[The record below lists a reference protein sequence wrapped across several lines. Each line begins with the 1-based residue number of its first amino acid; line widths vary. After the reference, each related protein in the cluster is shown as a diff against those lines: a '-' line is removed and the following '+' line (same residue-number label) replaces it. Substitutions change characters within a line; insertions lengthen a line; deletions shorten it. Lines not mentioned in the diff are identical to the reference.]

1 MKTRDKEVTAS
12 NALFIRLGKG
22 SSFFEKCRNNGQVM
36 LDYREVDHQL
46 CVDQKWDGVIKHFVD
61 GMKTNITT
69 AKNHVKQV
77 KYFYTANSETIWI
90 TFHDNKMW
98 WCKADKDI
106 EQISENLKIKSSPLG
121 WSDRDINGNIL
132 YMSNINGRITA
143 KRGFLGT
150 ICEYDLT
157 DTDYIIRKI
166 NGRRTEHNDMANECF
181 QDLEKA
187 LMPLIQSLTWSDF
200 ELLIDLIIR
209 HVGWER
215 VSKVGGTQ
223 KTLDIDL
230 VDPLT
235 GDRAWVQVKSRATK
249 KEYEEYKDAL
259 PDNGKLFFFA
269 HSPAKNL
276 IKYKKETAN
285 TNANL
290 LFAEEIAK
298 LAMSAGLANWII
310 TRTQ

>member
-1 MKTRDKEVTAS
+1 MKTSDKEVTAS

-22 SSFFEKCRNNGQVM
+22 SSFFEKCRNKGQVM

-46 CVDQKWDGVIKHFVD
+46 CVSGNWEAVRGHYIDDIETTETASSNHIK
-61 GMKTNITT
+61 
-69 AKNHVKQV
+69 QL
-77 KYFYTANSETIWI
+77 KYFYSANAETIWI

-98 WCKADKDI
+98 WCKANVGIKKT
-106 EQISENLKIKSSPLG
+106 SENLKIKSCESS
-121 WSDRDINGNIL
+121 WSDCDINGNIL
-132 YMSNINGRITA
+132 FMSNINGRITA

-150 ICEYDLT
+150 ICEYGKD

-166 NGRRTEHNDMANECF
+166 NGKRTKVNNNANDCF
-181 QDLEKA
+181 QKLEKA
-187 LMPLIQSLTWSDF
+187 LIPLIQSLTWSDF
-200 ELLIDLIIR
+200 ELLIDLVLR

-223 KTLDIDL
+223 KMLDIDL

-235 GDRAWVQVKSRATK
+235 GDRAWVQVKSKATK
-249 KEYEEYKDAL
+249 KSFEEYKDEL

-269 HSPAKNL
+269 HSPTKDL
-276 IKYKKETAN
+276 IKYKKETPN

>member
-1 MKTRDKEVTAS
+1 METKNSEVTS
-12 NALFIRLGKG
+12 SRTFFIRLGKG
-22 SSFFEKCRNNGQVM
+22 SSFFNDCIRNNWVM
-36 LDYREVDHQL
+36 LDYHDVDHQL
-46 CVDQKWDGVIKHFVD
+46 CLSGDWEGVGKHYVDKKKTTKTVSTNHIK
-61 GMKTNITT
+61 
-69 AKNHVKQV
+69 QLQ
-77 KYFYTANSETIWI
+77 YFYGAPDDTMWV

-98 WCKADKDI
+98 WCKTSGRI
-106 EQISENLKIKSSPLG
+106 EQKSGNLKTRSCSDG
-121 WSDRDINGNIL
+121 WSDCDIKGDKL
-132 YMSNINGRITA
+132 LMSKINGRITA

-150 ICEYDLT
+150 ICEYDK
-157 DTDYIIRKI
+157 DDKDYIIRKI
-166 NGRRTEHNDMANECF
+166 NVKRTAVNNYADDCY
-181 QDLEKA
+181 QKLEKA
-187 LMPLIQSLTWSDF
+187 LTPLIQSLTWSDF
-200 ELLIDLIIR
+200 ELLVDLILR

-235 GDRAWVQVKSRATK
+235 GDRAWVQVKSKATK
-249 KEYEEYKDAL
+249 KSYEEYKDEL

-276 IKYKKETAN
+276 IKHKKETAN

-310 TRTQ
+310 TRT